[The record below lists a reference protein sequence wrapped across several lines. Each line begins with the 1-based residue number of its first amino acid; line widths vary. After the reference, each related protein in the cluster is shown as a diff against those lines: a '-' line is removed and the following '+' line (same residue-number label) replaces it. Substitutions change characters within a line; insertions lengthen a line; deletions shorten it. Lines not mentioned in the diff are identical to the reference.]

1 MSGSCVDTSRQKGRL
16 RESSSFEFSSLPCLI
31 ARVTKATF
39 SHFWASAVFHTGKSR
54 TKRDLWMQSQLC
66 QYTPRRTSLRK
77 RVLQINLPHYSTC
90 TAVER
95 RARRVWDR
103 EEGGLVQRVGHS
115 VEGRSS
121 QDRNWAPGATLPGT
135 PGLSPPESIEDAQW
149 PLTQHHFQGE
159 PQLGDWNTW
168 LISPQQQT

>member
-1 MSGSCVDTSRQKGRL
+1 MNAESIVPVHTKTDIPQKACP
-16 RESSSFEFSSLPCLI
+16 S
-31 ARVTKATF
+31 
-39 SHFWASAVFHTGKSR
+39 
-54 TKRDLWMQSQLC
+54 
-66 QYTPRRTSLRK
+66 
-77 RVLQINLPHYSTC
+77 NLPHYSTC

-135 PGLSPPESIEDAQW
+135 PGLSPPESIEDAQ
-149 PLTQHHFQGE
+149 
-159 PQLGDWNTW
+159 
-168 LISPQQQT
+168 